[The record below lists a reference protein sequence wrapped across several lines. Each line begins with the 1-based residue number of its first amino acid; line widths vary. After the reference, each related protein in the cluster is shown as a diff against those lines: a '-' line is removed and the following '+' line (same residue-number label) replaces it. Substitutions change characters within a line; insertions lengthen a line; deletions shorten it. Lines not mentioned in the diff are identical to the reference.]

1 MASVRGILN
10 IKSLNDLSSEKTQG
24 PPASGACGAAAAC
37 RYLGTAV
44 RSGHQN
50 PNKQT

>member
-10 IKSLNDLSSEKTQG
+10 IKSLNELSSEKTQG

-37 RYLGTAV
+37 RYLGM